1 MLGGS
6 REINGAS
13 LVKLECCSEEWNHK
27 QDRPSTNLVLFHCGS
42 WDFPVRGVS
51 IFHTFCI
58 FSILAGLIRI
68 DFQVFW
74 DGRFNHHCP
83 RLPRSAQTAASAAAC
98 LHGAESDTNQ
108 VAALAEA
115 AQQAVGMPRKMG
127 GMSVVAVVIAQV
139 FPRYEGGPLS
149 FRNRHAAACSS
160 KYG

>member
-1 MLGGS
+1 MGGS
-6 REINGAS
+6 TTIA
-13 LVKLECCSEEWNHK
+13 W
-27 QDRPSTNLVLFHCGS
+27 
-42 WDFPVRGVS
+42 
-51 IFHTFCI
+51 
-58 FSILAGLIRI
+58 
-68 DFQVFW
+68 
-74 DGRFNHHCP
+74 
-83 RLPRSAQTAASAAAC
+83 LPRSAQTAASAAAC